1 MIATRLTERFDL
13 RHPIVLAPM
22 AKVGGGKLAAAV
34 SGAGALGLIGGGY
47 CEPDWID
54 EQLDAAGN
62 TAVGIGFI
70 TWRLEGQPGLLR
82 RVLDRHP
89 RAVFLSF
96 GDPAPHAPAIRE
108 AGVPL
113 VCQVQNL
120 ADARAALR
128 AGAAAIVAQGREAGG
143 HSDRRA
149 TMTLVPEVADL
160 VAQEAPEVLV
170 LAAGGIADGRGLAA
184 ALMLGA
190 DGAVCGTRF
199 WAATEALAPPGHHA
213 QGLAATGDDTIQTK
227 VADVARGFD
236 WPERFDNRVIRNA
249 FVDRWHGTPGA
260 LARDAAARDDWLR
273 ALAEGRTE
281 VAGATVGE
289 GIGLVHDTRPAAE
302 IVAAIVAEAE
312 ALLAGGW
319 KRV

>member
-1 MIATRLTERFDL
+1 MF
-13 RHPIVLAPM
+13 
-22 AKVGGGKLAAAV
+22 K
-34 SGAGALGLIGGGY
+34 
-47 CEPDWID
+47 
-54 EQLDAAGN
+54 DAAGN

-170 LAAGGIADGRGLAA
+170 LAAGGIAGCASSRRLSSVVP
-184 ALMLGA
+184 L
-190 DGAVCGTRF
+190 R
-199 WAATEALAPPGHHA
+199 
-213 QGLAATGDDTIQTK
+213 
-227 VADVARGFD
+227 
-236 WPERFDNRVIRNA
+236 
-249 FVDRWHGTPGA
+249 GTPSTTIPSTSP
-260 LARDAAARDDWLR
+260 LT
-273 ALAEGRTE
+273 GRSP
-281 VAGATVGE
+281 
-289 GIGLVHDTRPAAE
+289 TRP
-302 IVAAIVAEAE
+302 
-312 ALLAGGW
+312 
-319 KRV
+319 